1 MLVSAKIIA
10 YFAKTRSLSFLM
22 CCFTNDTFSL
32 PSPHSDQPHQDG
44 YMADDLML
52 VILKQRVYDFA
63 HPLLYVVKLFLVPVN
78 CYCYFP

>member
-32 PSPHSDQPHQDG
+32 PSPHSDQHIKMGIWQMTLCSS
-44 YMADDLML
+44 Y
-52 VILKQRVYDFA
+52 
-63 HPLLYVVKLFLVPVN
+63 
-78 CYCYFP
+78 